1 MLTDPLFYLA
11 AIPAVLIVGISK
23 GGFGGS
29 LGMIAVP
36 MLTLTVAS
44 PVAAAIMLPILFAM
58 DIQALWRFRQHFDKR
73 NLKILLPA
81 ATLGIS
87 IGALTFQHL
96 SENHLKLIIGITS
109 LLFCGNA
116 VLQELRNRTP
126 APREPHIGRGAFW
139 GTLAGFTSFS
149 IHAGGPPLN
158 FYLLPQRLN
167 KTVFVTTSII
177 FFACVNGIKLIPYS
191 MLGLFS
197 SQNLLTSL
205 VLMPLAIA
213 GVRLGARLHH
223 VLDAT
228 LFYRLCYCFLF
239 LVGLKLTAEALL

>member
-73 NLKILLPA
+73 NLQILLPA
-81 ATLGIS
+81 AAVGIGIGTLS
-87 IGALTFQHL
+87 FQHL
-96 SENHLKLIIGITS
+96 SDNHLKLIIGVTS

-116 VLQELRNRTP
+116 LLHALRKQTP
-126 APREPHIGRGAFW
+126 APRSAHFGRGAFW

-149 IHAGGPPLN
+149 IHAGGPPLS

-177 FFACVNGIKLIPYS
+177 FFTCVNGMKLIPYS

-197 SQNLLTSL
+197 SQHLLTSL

-213 GVRLGARLHH
+213 GVRLGTRLHH
-223 VLDAT
+223 VLDAD
-228 LFYRLCYCFLF
+228 LFYRFCYFFLF
-239 LVGLKLTAEALL
+239 IVGLKLTAEALM

>member
-1 MLTDPLFYLA
+1 MLTDPLFYFA
-11 AIPAVLIVGISK
+11 AIPAVLIVGVSK

-36 MLTLTVAS
+36 LLTLVVAS

-58 DIQALWRFRQHFDKR
+58 DLQALWRFRQHFDKR
-73 NLKILLPA
+73 NLQILLPA
-81 ATLGIS
+81 ATMGII
-87 IGALTFQHL
+87 IGAMSFQHL
-96 SENHLKLIIGITS
+96 SDSHLKLIIGATS
-109 LLFCGNA
+109 LLFCLNA
-116 VLQELRNRTP
+116 LLQEIRKRTP
-126 APREPHIGRGAFW
+126 PPRQPHIGRGAFW

-177 FFACVNGIKLIPYS
+177 FFASVNGMKLIPYS
-191 MLGLFS
+191 FLGLFNTS
-197 SQNLLTSL
+197 HLLTSL
-205 VLMPLAIA
+205 ILMPLAIA
-213 GVRLGARLHH
+213 GVRLGARLHN

-228 LFYRLCYCFLF
+228 MFYRLCYIFLF
-239 LVGLKLTAEALL
+239 LVGMKLTLDALF